1 MPSILIGAVIGM
13 VLRRTPPADLLEG
26 GSREAIRL
34 GAGFLSALVIGLM
47 IASAKNTYD
56 NQNSNIRQ
64 LGTHAVLVDQMD
76 LELSS
81 AHGAAED
88 RVARTQAYPDHPS
101 ATILCGKSRS
111 GAKRL
116 DA

>member
-1 MPSILIGAVIGM
+1 M
-13 VLRRTPPADLLEG
+13 VLRRTLPADLLEG

-34 GAGFLSALVIGLM
+34 GAGFLSALV